1 MNAPPFTPTQDR
13 GLPLAT
19 ASAASEP
26 PFEWGLYYEPT
37 TGATIASNNE
47 GKKLFGT
54 DVYAIT
60 KPTSNASHSTQV
72 IDLTF
77 FVSDYGYGDLN
88 IGLDFSTDDGVT
100 KKTLLN
106 QIWAARQGMATRR
119 PGVGTVSF
127 TVQNMPT
134 DGTTMRIYPTIQS
147 NFSEAGRVEIS
158 WGPYDSG
165 FTAERGFVKIHGR
178 ALPTT
183 WRSDAPVQYPLLTP
197 TAATASHSESSNTPD
212 KTIDL
217 DYSTRWSNNGDSLD
231 PNGWLVI
238 DFGATKTFRHVYI
251 SWEGAYPS
259 QYKIQVSADSTN
271 WTDSVTVNKTNKNPD
286 NIYLSTNNSGRYL
299 RILGQTMATGYQM
312 SIYQIEIRG
321 E

>member
-1 MNAPPFTPTQDR
+1 MNAPPFTSSQIR
-13 GLPLAT
+13 GLPVT
-19 ASAASEP
+19 VSEP

-47 GKKLFGT
+47 GKKIFNT

-60 KPTSNASHSTQV
+60 KPTSNLSHSTQV

-106 QIWAARQGMATRR
+106 QIWAARQGAATRR

-134 DGTTMRIYPTIQS
+134 DGSTMRIYPTIQS
-147 NFSEAGRVEIS
+147 NFNEPGRVEIS
-158 WGPYDSG
+158 WGPYDTA

-183 WRSDAPVQYPLLTP
+183 WRSDAPVQFPLLTP
-197 TAATASHSESSNTPD
+197 VAATGSHSEGSNTAD
-212 KTIDL
+212 KAIDL
-217 DYSTRWSNNGDSLD
+217 DYTTRWGNNGDSAN
-231 PNGWLVI
+231 PNGWLMI
-238 DFGATKTFRHVYI
+238 DFGATKTFKHVYV
-251 SWEGAYPS
+251 SWEAAYAS
-259 QYKIQVSADSTN
+259 QYKIQVYDTS
-271 WTDSVTVNKTNKNPD
+271 WVDSVTVDKTNKNPD
-286 NIYLSTNNSGRYL
+286 NIYLSTNNSGRYI
-299 RILGQTMATGYQM
+299 RILGQTMATGFQM

>member
-1 MNAPPFTPTQDR
+1 MNRPPFTPTQDR
-13 GLPLAT
+13 GIT
-19 ASAASEP
+19 ASAASDP

-37 TGATIASNNE
+37 TGSTIASNNE
-47 GKKLFGT
+47 GKKIFGS

-60 KPTSNASHSTQV
+60 KATTNTSHSTLV

-77 FVSDYGYGDLN
+77 FVSEYGDGDLN
-88 IGLDFSTDDGVT
+88 IGLDLSTDDGVT

-106 QIWAARQGMATRR
+106 QIWAARQGAATRM
-119 PGVGTVSF
+119 PGIGTISF

-147 NFSEAGRVEIS
+147 NFNEPGRVEIS
-158 WGPYDSG
+158 WGAYDSA

-178 ALPTT
+178 ALPTI
-183 WRSDAPVQYPLLTP
+183 WRSNSPVQYPLLTP
-197 TAATASHSESSNTPD
+197 TAATASHSEGSNTPD
-212 KTIDL
+212 KAIDL
-217 DYSTRWSNNGDSLD
+217 DYTTRWGNNGDSAN
-231 PNGWLVI
+231 PNGWLVL
-238 DFGATKTFRHVYI
+238 DFAATKTFRQIYI

-259 QYKIQVSADSTN
+259 QYKLQVSADNSS
-271 WTDSVTVNKTNKNPD
+271 WVDSMTVDKTNKNPD
-286 NIYLSTNNSGRYL
+286 NLYLSSNNSGRYL
-299 RILGQTMATGYQM
+299 RILGQTMATGFQM